1 MSELTLAFVQ
11 AALNAPVGAQADAA
25 TRIITDSRQAEAG
38 DVFVALVGEQFD
50 GHDYVADV
58 LAKGVAAVIVSREI
72 VAGDA
77 RQIVVADTL
86 AALGQIAQA
95 WRLKWNP
102 KIVAL
107 TGSNGKTTVKQTDLC
122 WGKKAL
128 DKIVKWEG
136 PMKFGDYQEAGI
148 TYTYKVNNLADWAKK
163 PDVQAAFPFVKSIL
177 DGAGSKES
185 KHAIKLTSQG
195 WEAKGLD

>member
-11 AALNAPVGAQADAA
+11 AALNAPVSAQAAMA
-25 TRIITDSRQAEAG
+25 TRIITDSREAKAG
-38 DVFVALVGEQFD
+38 DVFVALVGEEFD

-58 LAKGVAAVIVSREI
+58 LAKGVAAVIVSREV

-77 RQIVVADTL
+77 RQIMVADTL

-107 TGSNGKTTVKQTDLC
+107 TGANGKTTC
-122 WGKKAL
+122 KKMCGAIL
-128 DKIVKWEG
+128 R
-136 PMKFGDYQEAGI
+136 EAVGEDSVFA
-148 TYTYKVNNLADWAKK
+148 TA
-163 PDVQAAFPFVKSIL
+163 
-177 DGAGSKES
+177 
-185 KHAIKLTSQG
+185 
-195 WEAKGLD
+195 

>member
-11 AALNAPVGAQADAA
+11 AALKAPVSAQAEVA

-58 LAKGVAAVIVSREI
+58 LAKGVAAVIVSRE
-72 VAGDA
+72 VVVGDA

-107 TGSNGKTTVKQTDLC
+107 TGSNG
-122 WGKKAL
+122 
-128 DKIVKWEG
+128 
-136 PMKFGDYQEAGI
+136 
-148 TYTYKVNNLADWAKK
+148 
-163 PDVQAAFPFVKSIL
+163 
-177 DGAGSKES
+177 
-185 KHAIKLTSQG
+185 
-195 WEAKGLD
+195 